1 MLPREAGPINDDER
15 RRLNEMGA
23 NEDRVYRTDDFAPG
37 KSIVFSATGITDGD
51 LLRGVKFFKNGART
65 HSITMGYRSSVI
77 RFNDAVHLMGDG
89 ARVTI
94 QV

>member
-1 MLPREAGPINDDER
+1 M
-15 RRLNEMGA
+15 
-23 NEDRVYRTDDFAPG
+23 YRTEEFAPG
-37 KSIVFSATGITDGD
+37 RSIVFSATGITDGD

-77 RFNDAVHLMGDG
+77 RFSDAVHLLGDG